1 MEKGKY
7 RIRTLARFQAD
18 LLQITDYIANV
29 LGNASAADRL
39 VDHVVSSIR
48 KRAENPLSFEAV
60 QSVRDRQHP
69 YYRIYVDNYIVFYSV
84 NSQTKIVTIVR
95 IFYGGRDVKNITVTE
110 EQ

>member
-7 RIRTLARFQAD
+7 RVRTLARFQAN
-18 LLQITDYIANV
+18 LLQITDYITNV

-69 YYRIYVDNYIVFYSV
+69 YYRIYVDNYIVFYV
-84 NSQTKIVTIVR
+84 VIDDVMEVR
-95 IFYGGRDVKNITVTE
+95 RLVYKGRNIAD
-110 EQ
+110 QI